1 MDLNMNQ
8 IEIET
13 PLSLIDN
20 DPPANADD
28 ATETIDGAGGLVQ
41 RALRGAELAATGVA
55 LVAFSPVIL
64 SMHASQILHKRFFD
78 NGDTA
83 A

>member
-1 MDLNMNQ
+1 MNQ
-8 IEIET
+8 LNIE
-13 PLSLIDN
+13 SQSA
-20 DPPANADD
+20 PAEPAPGEAIAPASAAN
-28 ATETIDGAGGLVQ
+28 GLMQ
-41 RALRGAELAATGVA
+41 QALRGAELAATGVA